1 MPVRQHGRVLVM
13 DDEQTIRESTTALLE
28 RAGFETQ
35 AVGDGAAV
43 LREYALAMEAGRP
56 FDVVILDLTVPGGM
70 GGRETIE
77 KLRQMDPKVR
87 AIVSSGYSHDP
98 VLAQYRAHGFLGMVP
113 KPYDL
118 HELLKVVCTVMRGNA
133 T

>member
-1 MPVRQHGRVLVM
+1 M
-13 DDEQTIRESTTALLE
+13 
-28 RAGFETQ
+28 
-35 AVGDGAAV
+35 
-43 LREYALAMEAGRP
+43 REYALAREAGRP

-77 KLRQMDPKVR
+77 KLRQMDPQVR

-118 HELLKVVCTVMRGNA
+118 HELLKVVYTVMQGNA
-133 T
+133 A